1 MKKKFL
7 AMVAGIC
14 LAVAVTSFT
23 GCGGKEEEPSSGS
36 VSGEDKD
43 KPSSGFASG
52 KDEDKDKEPTPTTGK
67 LLSAD
72 NKLFSNVDEYI
83 EAQKDQIDEMLKEY
97 EGSGMTMEISAEGET
112 LLYRYIYDEQL
123 EVTQAMFDYFDA
135 SISDYRQQFDSVLNE
150 MGRVIDIKEPSVE
163 LRYENPDGTLIYSC
177 LLTTYSETPTYGEIT
192 SDSEEEKFASMQEYV
207 DSQKEIFDETLKQLE
222 GSGMSMK
229 IYAEGN
235 TLVYHY
241 TYDEEVKVTADDLA
255 EMETTL
261 AASKEQFQELIRQ
274 LEALVDADD
283 IAIRILYENPDGSE
297 VYSTT
302 ITK

>member
-23 GCGGKEEEPSSGS
+23 GCGSKEGEPSSGS
-36 VSGEDKD
+36 VS
-43 KPSSGFASG
+43 
-52 KDEDKDKEPTPTTGK
+52 KENEEKNPTPTTGK
-67 LLSAD
+67 LLSSD
-72 NKLFSNVDEYI
+72 KLFSNVDEYI
-83 EAQKDQIDEMLKEY
+83 EAQKDQIDEMLKSY
-97 EGSGMTMEISAEGET
+97 EDSGMTMEISSEGET
-112 LLYRYIYDEQL
+112 LLYRYIYDDPM
-123 EVTQAMFDYFDA
+123 EVTQAVLDYFDS
-135 SISDYRQQFDSVLNE
+135 SISDYRKQFDSVIAE
-150 MGRVIDIKEPSVE
+150 MERVIDIENPAVE

-177 LLTTYSETPTYGEIT
+177 LLTKDGEKPTYGEIT
-192 SDSEEEKFASMQEYV
+192 TDSESEKFASMQEYV

-241 TYDEEVKVTADDLA
+241 IYDNPVEVSEEDLA

-261 AASKEQFQELIRQ
+261 TGSKEQFQTLIRQ
-274 LEALVDADD
+274 LETLIDADD
-283 IAIRILYENPDGSE
+283 IAIKILYENPDGSE

>member
-23 GCGGKEEEPSSGS
+23 GCGNKEEEPSSSS
-36 VSGEDKD
+36 VSG
-43 KPSSGFASG
+43 G
-52 KDEDKDKEPTPTTGK
+52 DEEKNPTPTTGK
-67 LLSAD
+67 LLSSD
-72 NKLFSNVDEYI
+72 KLFSNVDEYI
-83 EAQKDQIDEMLKEY
+83 EAQKDQIDEMLKSY
-97 EGSGMTMEISAEGET
+97 EDSGMTMEISSEGET
-112 LLYRYIYDEQL
+112 LLYRYIYDDPM
-123 EVTQAMFDYFDA
+123 EVTQAVLDYFDS
-135 SISDYRQQFDSVLNE
+135 SISDYRKQFDSVIGE
-150 MGRVIDIKEPSVE
+150 MERVIDIKNPAVE

-177 LLTTYSETPTYGEIT
+177 LLTKDGEEPTYGEIT
-192 SDSEEEKFASMQEYV
+192 ADSESEKFASMQEYV
-207 DSQKEIFDETLKQLE
+207 DSQKEIFDQTLKQLE

-241 TYDEEVKVTADDLA
+241 IYDNPVEASEEDLA

-261 AASKEQFQELIRQ
+261 AESKEQFQTLIRQ
-274 LEALVDADD
+274 LETLIDAED
-283 IAIRILYENPDGSE
+283 IAIKILYENPDGSE